1 MKSKFILFG
10 LIAAGVLAM
19 PALSPAQDATGGST
33 TAPAAAK
40 TPHGEPF
47 HGTVDAL
54 DTNEMTLTVGTR
66 TFQITSETRIMKDDK
81 PAVLSDGVVG
91 QPVTGYYKPG
101 QEGANLDASSVY
113 FGTHARAKA
122 PVHKKKKATEPTATS
137 APPAPPAPP
146 AANPVPP
153 PPSAPPAVAPPAAAP
168 PVPAPPAAAPSA
180 PGTPS

>member
-1 MKSKFILFG
+1 MNSKIVLFG
-10 LIAAGVLAM
+10 LITAGLVALPVL
-19 PALSPAQDATGGST
+19 SHAQDAGSGST

-40 TPHGEPF
+40 TQHGEPF

-54 DTNEMTLTVGTR
+54 DTNAMTLTVGSR

-81 PAVLSDGVVG
+81 PAVLADGAVG

-101 QEGANLDASSVY
+101 QDGANMDASSVY
-113 FGTHARAKA
+113 FGTHAKAKA
-122 PVHKKKKATEPTATS
+122 TVHKKKKATEPGATS
-137 APPAPPAPP
+137 APAAQPAPP

-153 PPSAPPAVAPPAAAP
+153 PPSAPPAAAPPAS
-168 PVPAPPAAAPSA
+168 APPASAPSA

>member
-1 MKSKFILFG
+1 MKSKVILFG
-10 LIAAGVLAM
+10 LIAAGALAM
-19 PALSPAQDATGGST
+19 PALSPAQDAAGGSKT
-33 TAPAAAK
+33 EPAAAK
-40 TPHGEPF
+40 TQHGEPF

-54 DTNEMTLTVGTR
+54 DTNEMTLKVGSR

-113 FGTHARAKA
+113 FGTHAKAKA
-122 PVHKKKKATEPTATS
+122 TVHKKKKASEPTATS
-137 APPAPPAPP
+137 APPAPP

-153 PPSAPPAVAPPAAAP
+153 PPSAPPAAAP
-168 PVPAPPAAAPSA
+168 PTAAPPAPPAAAPSA

>member
-1 MKSKFILFG
+1 MKSKIVLFG
-10 LIAAGVLAM
+10 LIAAGLFAL
-19 PALSPAQDATGGST
+19 PALSHAQDAGGSA

-40 TPHGEPF
+40 TQHGEPF

-54 DTNEMTLTVGTR
+54 DTNEMTLKVGSR

-113 FGTHARAKA
+113 FGTHAKAKA
-122 PVHKKKKATEPTATS
+122 AVHKKKKVTETGATS
-137 APPAPPAPP
+137 APSAPPAPP

-153 PPSAPPAVAPPAAAP
+153 PPSAPPAAAPPAAAP
-168 PVPAPPAAAPSA
+168 PAAAPPAAGSPA